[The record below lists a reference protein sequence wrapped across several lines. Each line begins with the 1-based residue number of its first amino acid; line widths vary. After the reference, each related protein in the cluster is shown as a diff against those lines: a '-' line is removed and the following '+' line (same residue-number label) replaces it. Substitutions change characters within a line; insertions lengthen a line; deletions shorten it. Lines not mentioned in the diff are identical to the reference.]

1 MQHGIGHFFQCI
13 FLGVVYVF
21 LQRRQRVD
29 ECDGTAGFKVDAGVI
44 TSAAVADVL
53 TFLEAVRFQQGVYG
67 RHVVFAP
74 YVHLNVVDF
83 VYNAVADVQIF
94 FPLIQQFIKFCVVGG
109 SGVFID
115 FGITYL
121 CKEWLRL
128 NKYLANSLGFLCA
141 STSNYVLNRIWT
153 FHNENPDIAGQYLRF
168 LGIAAVGLVINNL
181 TIYLLHERW
190 KLNFYLAKLFAIGVV
205 TFWNFFMNYFFTF

>member
-1 MQHGIGHFFQCI
+1 MAAPEQVPGQF
-13 FLGVVYVF
+13 
-21 LQRRQRVD
+21 
-29 ECDGTAGFKVDAGVI
+29 AGV
-44 TSAAVADVL
+44 
-53 TFLEAVRFQQGVYG
+53 
-67 RHVVFAP
+67 P
-74 YVHLNVVDF
+74 
-83 VYNAVADVQIF
+83 
-94 FPLIQQFIKFCVVGG
+94 
-109 SGVFID
+109 
-115 FGITYL
+115 
-121 CKEWLRL
+121 
-128 NKYLANSLGFLCA
+128 CA